1 MSTHQDTRNFIQL
14 CISNALQDAREP
26 ESDRTNTLPMGD
38 NTSEESDDCEQNS
51 LLNYYLEKDDNLN
64 RNSATENHQDIST
77 LATPSLASDTDSDI
91 DTINTRDDDTS
102 LNLEEED
109 DQDNSVSKIQNGD
122 SLPKTFL
129 QLNGIVVGNFNMGCN
144 FHISAALRIIIQYKI
159 HILAIQEHTSWNREL
174 TPHEIT
180 SIEKHCDKWG
190 YFVKISK
197 LQIIII
203 DKQLLACHRETIS
216 YKQGRIITLH
226 FQILDKQCATFFATY
241 GIPHSGNDRR
251 HTRLEAIDENETLQE
266 MRSIQENIKDIIENA
281 KKGKSIIFIY
291 GDLQDTPDNSKN
303 FHYGKCRIPKHPLG
317 ITKMCEDMGLSCT
330 IYQHME
336 SLDKP
341 IISRHGTKGGRFI
354 NGMYTCHQGLE
365 RIMGIAIVNDTG
377 INSDHMLVVSNIDL
391 GIQKFE
397 VSTDREERID
407 FRRIMNIPM
416 HIKRGE
422 THPSLNTNVYK
433 GADFRVHAQLYDAI
447 QKACK
452 DPNKNYMNKII
463 ELQTRLQELELEVIT
478 KTKANVNEEN
488 QKNGKL
494 IQRTIHDANI
504 INNASSQFFSLIND
518 ICREVDLASKVPV
531 VPSRSYIAKR
541 NDVITEKIMPGI
553 TSIAITKQIDDT
565 TKRAR
570 SILQRTNILLKSLIG
585 ARFRNSDRKTK
596 N

>member
-1 MSTHQDTRNFIQL
+1 MNSRFGNKQERMSAHQDTTNFIQL
-14 CISNALQDAREP
+14 CISSTLQNARES
-26 ESDRTNTLPMGD
+26 EDNRTNTLLVED
-38 NTSEESDDCEQNS
+38 NTSEESDEYEHNS
-51 LLNYYLEKDDNLN
+51 LIHYYLENDDTQH
-64 RNSATENHQDIST
+64 RNSTAENYHDIST

-91 DTINTRDDDTS
+91 DTTNTRDDDTS

-109 DQDNSVSKIQNGD
+109 DQENSVCEIQNGD

-129 QLNGIVVGNFNMGCN
+129 QLNGIAVGNFIMECN
-144 FHISAALRIIIQYKI
+144 FHISAALRIIIQYRL
-159 HILAIQEHTSWNREL
+159 HILAIQEHTAWNREL
-174 TPHEIT
+174 PAHEIL
-180 SIEKHCDKWG
+180 SIEKHCNKWG

-216 YKQGRIITLH
+216 YKQGRIITSH
-226 FQILDKQCATFFATY
+226 FQITDKQFVTFVATY

-251 HTRLEAIDENETLQE
+251 YTRLKAIEENEILQE
-266 MRSIQENIKDIIENA
+266 MRSIQEIIKDIIENA
-281 KKGKSIIFIY
+281 RKSKDIIFIY

-317 ITKMCEDMGLSCT
+317 ITKTCEDMGLSCT

-341 IISRHGTKGGRFI
+341 IIFRHGTKGGRFI
-354 NGMYTCHQGLE
+354 DGMYTCHQGLE
-365 RIMGIAIVNDTG
+365 RVMGITIVNDTG

-397 VSTDREERID
+397 LSTDREERID

-416 HIKRGE
+416 HIKCGE
-422 THPSLNTNVYK
+422 THPSSNTNIYK

-463 ELQTRLQELELEVIT
+463 ELQTGLQELELNVIA
-478 KTKANVNEEN
+478 KTKANKSEEN
-488 QKNGKL
+488 QKM
-494 IQRTIHDANI
+494 AN
-504 INNASSQFFSLIND
+504 SSNEQYMMQTL
-518 ICREVDLASKVPV
+518 
-531 VPSRSYIAKR
+531 
-541 NDVITEKIMPGI
+541 
-553 TSIAITKQIDDT
+553 
-565 TKRAR
+565 
-570 SILQRTNILLKSLIG
+570 
-585 ARFRNSDRKTK
+585 
-596 N
+596 